1 MLLCTGVLH
10 GATSSIAAV
19 LLVSKFPIIFDCILL
34 RMNNQQGLS
43 ATWDVL
49 NEILQS
55 LINAGVNWLLYQL
68 ALDDLSFLLAS
79 SVWNKE
85 FRWSNSEF
93 GI

>member
-1 MLLCTGVLH
+1 
-10 GATSSIAAV
+10 
-19 LLVSKFPIIFDCILL
+19 
-34 RMNNQQGLS
+34 MNNQQGLS
-43 ATWDVL
+43 APWDVL

-68 ALDDLSFLLAS
+68 ALDDLSFILAS

-93 GI
+93 GIKQILRPVFFKC